1 MSAYQAMERSEDH
14 FPETLL
20 CAISYGA
27 NILAPYPHSYFI
39 NLKAKVMISINLHIK
54 NMVCSRCIFVI
65 KSELKVLGANI
76 LSLEL
81 GYASISIPVSLSLS
95 TIESRLEQHGFE
107 LLDNKEDVLVEEIK
121 IAISEYAHNQE
132 ESISEV
138 TLSEFLARQLGKN
151 YNYLSKLFSKHES
164 QTIERKFIEVRI
176 ERVKQLLD
184 YDELTLSEIAIKL
197 GYSSVH
203 YLSNQFK
210 KVTGR
215 SVSQYKQHIKFLH
228 SKYDSLD
235 YALNDLKSQGFV
247 HDFTRQDDQ
256 LECKQLDTLFDPRS
270 LKMEEVYRFKEASS
284 QMGKSVVFAIDTGN
298 NVKGVLVE
306 SHIRN

>member
-1 MSAYQAMERSEDH
+1 VVIENE
-14 FPETLL
+14 
-20 CAISYGA
+20 
-27 NILAPYPHSYFI
+27 
-39 NLKAKVMISINLHIK
+39 LKA
-54 NMVCSRCIFVI
+54 
-65 KSELKVLGANI
+65 LGANI
-76 LSLEL
+76 LSIEL
-81 GYASISIPVSLSLS
+81 GHASVTAPVSLSLS
-95 TIESRLEQHGFE
+95 TIESRLEQYGFE
-107 LLDNKEDVLVEEIK
+107 LLDNKEDVLVEDIK
-121 IAISEYAHNQE
+121 IAIGEYALNQE
-132 ESISEV
+132 ESSTEI

-176 ERVKQLLD
+176 ERVKRLLD
-184 YDELTLSEIAIKL
+184 YEQLTLSQIAIQL

-215 SVSQYKQHIKFLH
+215 SVSQYKQHVKLLH
-228 SKYDSLD
+228 SKYDSLAH
-235 YALNDLKSQGFV
+235 ALNDLKAQGFV
-247 HDFTRQDDQ
+247 HDFSRQDDQ
-256 LECKQLDTLFDPRS
+256 LECKQLGTLFDPKN

-306 SHIRN
+306 SHIPN